1 MLQRTAEDLWTFD
14 QDLRLAGGLVF
25 PSRTVIFRTKSGSLV
40 VHSPVAFDDAAVAQ
54 IDALG
59 EVSALVAPSN
69 VHYLYLASA
78 TKHWPR
84 AKVYGSEGLEKK
96 VPDIAFEPLPGEGT
110 IDGLATRRIEGAPY
124 MNEQVFFHEPSRTV
138 VVTDLLFNIQR
149 CPFTTQMFLR
159 MAAAYGGLAQSRVF
173 RLFTKDRTAARKSV
187 DAMLEWNFDRL
198 IPSHGDAVDTDAR
211 DRARA
216 ALS

>member
-1 MLQRTAEDLWTFD
+1 MLQRTAEDLWIFD

-25 PSRTVIFRTKSGSLV
+25 PSRSVLFRTKSGSLV
-40 VHSPVAFDDAAVAQ
+40 MHSPVAFDDAAKAE

-59 EVSALVAPSN
+59 EVTTLIAPSN

-78 TKHWPR
+78 TKHWPH
-84 AKVYGSEGLEKK
+84 AKVYGSAGLEKK
-96 VPDIAFEPLPGEGT
+96 VPDVRFEPLSAEGT
-110 IDGLATRRIEGAPY
+110 LDGLAMRRIEGAPY

-138 VVTDLLFNIQR
+138 VVTDLLFNIHR
-149 CPFTTQMFLR
+149 CAFTTQMFLR
-159 MAAAYGGLAQSRVF
+159 LASAYGGLAQSRVF
-173 RLFTKDRTAARKSV
+173 RFFTKDRAAARKSF

-198 IPSHGDAVDTDAR
+198 IPSHGDMVDADAR